1 VRQVCLTLAGGVNG
15 LVNLLDRVVEVHR
28 QPSAGRYGAIERTE
42 VGGVIAPA
50 AFPSLQ
56 IAVREIFE

>member
-1 VRQVCLTLAGGVNG
+1 VSIVVSEFW

-28 QPSAGRYGAIERTE
+28 QPLAGRYGAIERTD

>member
-1 VRQVCLTLAGGVNG
+1 MGSIGQKRQKA
-15 LVNLLDRVVEVHR
+15 VVQVQNR
-28 QPSAGRYGAIERTE
+28 YSGSAAVSFYSQATD

-56 IAVREIFE
+56 IAVGEIFE

>member
-1 VRQVCLTLAGGVNG
+1 MILARISRAG
-15 LVNLLDRVVEVHR
+15 HR
-28 QPSAGRYGAIERTE
+28 APAFAFGAIERTD

-56 IAVREIFE
+56 IAVDETFE

>member
-1 VRQVCLTLAGGVNG
+1 
-15 LVNLLDRVVEVHR
+15 VNLLDRVVEVHR